1 MCLAIYK
8 PKGAVIPEKNLMA
21 GFYSNCSG
29 SGFMFHERGT
39 LKVVKDL
46 FSFKEFYKAITDV
59 GQEGHD
65 MGIHF
70 RAATHGP
77 VNKANCHP
85 FEMLNGK
92 FAMLHNG
99 IFRVPLTRKD
109 LSDTGNYCVQVL
121 EPAIKA
127 GTYKNR
133 KEMQADPR
141 WGWGAVVL
149 MAANGEVVIY
159 NESMGHWHEGVWYSN
174 HAYTYGSTYSG
185 YFQSRNEHEHRPT
198 ARAAYGS
205 CMFEGGEGEYE

>member
-8 PKGAVIPEKNLMA
+8 PKGTVVSEEYLMS

-29 SGFMFHERGT
+29 SGFMFHDRGT

-46 FSFKEFYKAITDV
+46 FSFKEFYKAITDA
-59 GQEGHD
+59 GQEEHD

-85 FEMLNGK
+85 FEMCNGK
-92 FAMLHNG
+92 WAMLHNG
-99 IFRVPLTRKD
+99 IFHIPLTRKD
-109 LSDTGNYCVQVL
+109 LSDTGNYSIQVL

-127 GTYKNR
+127 GTYKNL

-149 MAANGEVVIY
+149 MSAAGEVLIY
-159 NESMGHWHEGVWYSN
+159 NEGMGHWHEGVWYSN
-174 HAYTYGSTYSG
+174 HAYRYGNGFGSYLKRRTELNYK
-185 YFQSRNEHEHRPT
+185 PT
-198 ARAAYGS
+198 ERIPDDS
-205 CMFEGGEGEYE
+205 IFTCEGGCD